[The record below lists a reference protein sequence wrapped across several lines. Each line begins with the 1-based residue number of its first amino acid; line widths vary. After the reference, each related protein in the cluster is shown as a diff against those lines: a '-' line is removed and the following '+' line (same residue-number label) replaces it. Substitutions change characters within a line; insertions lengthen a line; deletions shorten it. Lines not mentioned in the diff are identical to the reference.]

1 MSANKIHGSTDDSH
15 SSFNSSWR
23 IEEEEEKSL
32 NACPWLVREL
42 DGGRPD
48 DWVGGYSPA
57 WIHNYRHQ
65 QERKKTI
72 EIAGYNKVPK
82 KA

>member
-1 MSANKIHGSTDDSH
+1 MSANKLQGSFSRSTDDSH
-15 SSFNSSWR
+15 SSF
-23 IEEEEEKSL
+23 EEDKSL
-32 NACPWLVREL
+32 NACPWLAREL
-42 DGGRPD
+42 DAGRPD

-72 EIAGYNKVPK
+72 EIAGYNKVSK